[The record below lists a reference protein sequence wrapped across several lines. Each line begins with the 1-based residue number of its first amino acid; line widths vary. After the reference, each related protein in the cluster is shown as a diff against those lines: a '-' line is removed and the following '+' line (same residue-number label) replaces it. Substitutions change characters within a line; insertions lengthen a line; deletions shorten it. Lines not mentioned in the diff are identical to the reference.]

1 MRVKPFTLCII
12 LFALI
17 ACGCAASRSSSDITP
32 PGLRL
37 APDQAFEVRVTAEH
51 EEHNRYTGELRALI
65 AAELVAAGF
74 GHAPEGMELH
84 AHVTWI
90 APGGAWGEEADCRMD
105 ITLKGD
111 TSWRFSV
118 IGGSGSEMAR
128 DRIPAALRQAAR
140 VVVERLV
147 MHR

>member
-1 MRVKPFTLCII
+1 MRLTVLCAMV
-12 LFALI
+12 FALI
-17 ACGCAASRSSSDITP
+17 ATGCAAGRSSSDVTP

-37 APDQAFEVRVTAEH
+37 SPDQAFEVRVTAEH
-51 EEHNRYTGELRALI
+51 EEHQEYTGELRALI

-74 GHAPEGMELH
+74 GHAPDGMELH

-111 TSWRFSV
+111 TTWRFSV

-140 VVVERLV
+140 VVVERLA